1 MNRPTIISFG
11 EVLWDLFPD
20 GPRFG
25 GAPANFACHAAALG
39 GEVSMVSAVGDDL
52 HGHEA
57 VAVLESYGIRTDLIQ
72 HKAATP
78 TGTVGIGFDEAG
90 KPNFTIHES
99 SAWDQLA
106 WNSEL
111 EARVGNAAAVYFGTL
126 GQRSKLSRETIR
138 RALALAAKAG
148 RPRVLDVN
156 LRAPF
161 QDDALIRDS
170 VGMASILKLSD
181 DELADVCGS
190 FDITPTQPP
199 AECLN
204 RLRELGELDLVVMTC
219 GAEGAILVSREE
231 TMSQPAVAT
240 KVRDTV
246 GAGDAFTAALLI
258 GLLRGDSHD
267 TVLTN
272 ANKIAAE
279 VCSQTGAVPFKA
291 LKSLS

>member
-72 HKAATP
+72 HKAAAP

-181 DELADVCGS
+181 DELADVCRS